1 MAYNEETADR
11 FREKLGLMDG
21 VGEKKMMGGICFLHH
36 GNMVGGVSIEKKT
49 GIDKFMFR
57 VGKVNEEE
65 AIAQYGAEAL
75 SFTGRKMG
83 GLVERVCEECNEA
96 ELNGLFS
103 LSMSFVSQLPPKTPK
118 EKVTR

>member
-1 MAYNEETADR
+1 MSYNEETADR

-36 GNMVGGVSIEKKT
+36 GNMIGGVSIEKKT

-57 VGKVNEEE
+57 VGKDNEAE

-83 GLVERVCEECNEA
+83 GLVERVCEECNDDD
-96 ELNGLFS
+96 LKGLFS
-103 LSMSFVSQLPPKTPK
+103 LSMSFVSQLPSKKPK
-118 EKVTR
+118 EKK

>member
-11 FREKLGLMDG
+11 FRQALGFADG
-21 VGEKKMMGGICFLHH
+21 ISEKKMMGGICFLHY

-57 VGKVNEEE
+57 VGKDNEAE
-65 AIAQYGAEAL
+65 AVERFGAEPL

-83 GLVERVCEECNEA
+83 GLVEFAADDCNA
-96 ELNGLFS
+96 DKLTDLIS
-103 LSMSFVSQLPPKTPK
+103 LTMSFVGQLPAKQPK
-118 EKVTR
+118 E